1 MLTFKDYTMDQLQ
14 LPLSFEDF
22 IPENHLVWVVNTIVD
37 SLDLSSLYGRCKEG
51 GCLAYHPRMMLKV
64 MIYSYSQKVYSS
76 CMIAKALREN
86 VNFMWIA
93 GVNQPDFRTVNRFR
107 LQMKDIIQDVF
118 FKVVKTPN
126 REKLYQASESLFG
139 WHKD

>member
-1 MLTFKDYTMDQLQ
+1 
-14 LPLSFEDF
+14 
-22 IPENHLVWVVNTIVD
+22 
-37 SLDLSSLYGRCKEG
+37 
-51 GCLAYHPRMMLKV
+51 
-64 MIYSYSQKVYSS
+64 
-76 CMIAKALREN
+76 MIAKALREN

-126 REKLYQASESLFG
+126 REKLYQASELLFG